1 MLRSEKDPHD
11 WRLLKELT
19 MTKLWQKNTTVDALI
34 DSYTVGRDYE
44 LDQLLLPADALASMA
59 HARQLCRIGLISAAE
74 SDVLMAELGR
84 IVIDWKAGNFRVE
97 RSDEDCHTA
106 IENRLTKSLGEA
118 GKKIHTGRSR
128 NDQALTA
135 LRVYGRSRLELVR
148 GEVLG
153 LVEDLTIF
161 AEVHKGVP
169 MPGRTHLQTG
179 MPSSVGLWA
188 AAWAEELVDMLDLA
202 NAAYRYIDRCPLGF
216 AASYG
221 VPLPLDR
228 EYSASLMGF
237 ASVHRNV
244 LAASHSRGKGEAVVL
259 DVLDQIG
266 LTLSR
271 MAQDLILFTLPEFG
285 YFQLPRELCTGS
297 SIMAQKKN
305 PDAQELTR
313 AKSATLS
320 AWAAQVK
327 SILRSMPSGYNRD
340 LQETKEPYLRG
351 LDLTVEMVAVMG
363 LTIRKLEVVPSALE
377 KAFTPDIFAT
387 DAAYELV
394 LGGQSFRDAY
404 RQVGL
409 NLGDLESRDPRKTIA
424 DRTHTGAAGNLGLE
438 TLRTDIETRRQACLA
453 DRTRIEKAF
462 TALAGAEVFSAS
474 GL

>member
-1 MLRSEKDPHD
+1 
-11 WRLLKELT
+11 

-34 DSYTVGRDYE
+34 ESYTVARDYE

-59 HARQLCRIGLISAAE
+59 QARQLSLIGLITTAE
-74 SDVLMAELGR
+74 ADALVAELGR
-84 IVIDWKAGNFRVE
+84 IVVAWKAGTFRMQ

-106 IENRLTKSLGEA
+106 IENRLTEQLGEA

-128 NDQALTA
+128 NDQVLTA
-135 LRVYGRSRLELVR
+135 LRVYGRSRLEMVR
-148 GEVLG
+148 SAVLG
-153 LVEDLTIF
+153 LVEDLAAF
-161 AEVHKGVP
+161 AEARRTVP
-169 MPGRTHLQTG
+169 MPGRTHLQSG

-188 AAWAEELVDMLDLA
+188 AAWAEELLDTLVLA
-202 NAAYRYIDRCPLGF
+202 DAAYRLIDRSPLGF

-221 VPLPLDR
+221 VPLPLNR

-271 MAQDLILFTLPEFG
+271 MAQDLILFSLPEFG
-285 YFQLPRELCTGS
+285 YFELPAELCTGS
-297 SIMAQKKN
+297 SIMPQKKN
-305 PDAQELTR
+305 PDALELTR

-327 SILRSMPSGYNRD
+327 NILRSMPSGYNRD

-351 LDLTVEMVAVMG
+351 LDLAVEMVAIMG
-363 LTIRKLEVVPSALE
+363 LIIRKVEVVPSALE

-409 NLGDLESRDPRKTIA
+409 NLGDLKSRDPRETIA

-438 TLRTDIETRRQACLA
+438 ALRTDIETRRQACLA

-462 TALAGAEVFSAS
+462 IALAGAEVFTAS